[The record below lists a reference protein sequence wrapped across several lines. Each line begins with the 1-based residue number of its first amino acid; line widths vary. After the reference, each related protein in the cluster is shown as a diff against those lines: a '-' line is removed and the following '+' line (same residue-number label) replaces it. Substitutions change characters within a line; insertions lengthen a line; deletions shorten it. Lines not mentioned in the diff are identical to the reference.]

1 MKVKDKKLF
10 TVKDCNELTNK
21 QVRELY
27 KKHINP
33 SIEQIFGAFDLGHEI
48 IDHAEGVWLYTKNN
62 EKILDTT
69 GGIGVLSHGHNH
81 PKILQSRIEFQKEKR
96 MEIHKTIFS
105 PYMAALSYNLSQIL
119 PNDLNYSF
127 FCNSGAEA
135 VEGAIKLAYKF
146 HNGNR
151 KVILHSDISY
161 HGKLLGSAS
170 ITASK
175 EVHFRYPR
183 IPNTESFEFN
193 NIESVKEKINKF
205 RNKSGESDIY
215 ALFIEPFNA
224 GSIRSCS
231 KEFLEELQK
240 ICNDEKIILVFDEI
254 YSGWYK
260 TGNLFYFMGYDVIP
274 DILTTSKSFGGG
286 KSSIS
291 AYVARNSILLKAY
304 GNTRDATLHTT
315 TYNGMG
321 EECITA
327 IEAINIMEKD
337 NFKEKSYN
345 IEKIVKDRCNQLIKK
360 FPEQIIEC
368 RGSGAIHGIFL
379 KNKKTFFNQ
388 IIKLIPTE
396 ISKDE
401 RFIPK
406 LIIAA
411 VADWMYR
418 HHKIYVLFSNADE
431 ISLLFTPSLVMNKK
445 EIDYFFDSL
454 EKTLQVDINKIT
466 IEFVK
471 KYASQIIMKLKL

>member
-1 MKVKDKKLF
+1 MKDKKLF

-48 IDHAEGVWLYTKNN
+48 IDHAEGVWMYTKNN

-105 PYMAALSYNLSQIL
+105 PYMAALSYNISQLL
-119 PNDLNYSF
+119 PDDLNYSF

-175 EVHFRYPR
+175 EVHFKYPR

-193 NIESVKEKINKF
+193 NIKSVKEKINKF
-205 RNKSGESDIY
+205 RKESGESDIY
-215 ALFIEPFNA
+215 ALFIEPFNG
-224 GSIRSCS
+224 GSLRSCS
-231 KEFLEELQK
+231 EGFLEELQK
-240 ICNDEKIILVFDEI
+240 ICNEEKIVLVFDEI
-254 YSGWYK
+254 YTGWYK
-260 TGNLFYFMGYDVIP
+260 TGNLFYFMSYDVIP

-291 AYVARNSILLKAY
+291 AYVAR
-304 GNTRDATLHTT
+304 D
-315 TYNGMG
+315 
-321 EECITA
+321 
-327 IEAINIMEKD
+327 
-337 NFKEKSYN
+337 
-345 IEKIVKDRCNQLIKK
+345 
-360 FPEQIIEC
+360 
-368 RGSGAIHGIFL
+368 
-379 KNKKTFFNQ
+379 
-388 IIKLIPTE
+388 
-396 ISKDE
+396 
-401 RFIPK
+401 
-406 LIIAA
+406 
-411 VADWMYR
+411 
-418 HHKIYVLFSNADE
+418 
-431 ISLLFTPSLVMNKK
+431 
-445 EIDYFFDSL
+445 
-454 EKTLQVDINKIT
+454 
-466 IEFVK
+466 
-471 KYASQIIMKLKL
+471 